1 MDAEFLKE
9 TINTLVFLLPV
20 LGLVWKGAK
29 LTSRLET
36 LETNVKEKTEK
47 FCRDHSQMAEKIEQE
62 RLATD
67 TSIASIMATLTEIQK
82 ALVRVETKLDI
93 EDKDVKK

>member
-1 MDAEFLKE
+1 MDGQFLKDS
-9 TINTLVFLLPV
+9 INTVIFLLPV

-29 LTSRLET
+29 LTTRFEQLEK
-36 LETNVKEKTEK
+36 NVQEKTEK
-47 FCRDHSQMAEKIEQE
+47 FCRDHRNMEEKIEQE

-67 TSIASIMATLTEIQK
+67 SSIATIMATLTEIQK

-93 EDKDVKK
+93 EEEKKK